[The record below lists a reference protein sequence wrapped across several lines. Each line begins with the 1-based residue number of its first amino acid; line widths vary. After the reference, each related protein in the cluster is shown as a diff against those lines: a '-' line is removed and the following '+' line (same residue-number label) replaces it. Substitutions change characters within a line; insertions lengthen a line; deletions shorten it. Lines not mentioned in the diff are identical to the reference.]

1 LHQAIAQLREQGQ
14 TVVCMLPGH
23 DSEVDEFHC
32 DRELLLV
39 KGLWTVQTL
48 ALTQKNKP

>member
-1 LHQAIAQLREQGQ
+1 
-14 TVVCMLPGH
+14 MLPGH

-32 DRELLLV
+32 DRELVLL
-39 KGLWTVQTL
+39 KGQWTIQAL